1 MSDMSKFFV
10 LDLLFFFEFFIS
22 LIYKP
27 CIKFFLLFFPKSLG
41 IYSTIKKTLSLF
53 ESLLRPLSQCVDEF
67 VADLRVARLVD

>member
-27 CIKFFLLFFPKSLG
+27 CIDLFLLIFPESLG
-41 IYSTIKKTLSLF
+41 IDGSIEETLSLF
-53 ESLLRPLSQCVDEF
+53 
-67 VADLRVARLVD
+67 